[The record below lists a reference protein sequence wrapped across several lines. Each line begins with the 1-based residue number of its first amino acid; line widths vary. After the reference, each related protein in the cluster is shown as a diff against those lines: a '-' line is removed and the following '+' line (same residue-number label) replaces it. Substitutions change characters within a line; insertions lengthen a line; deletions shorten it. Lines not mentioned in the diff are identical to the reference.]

1 MYHFQIFTQSVSL
14 NRYRAIIN
22 HRITYFFSKKYDQ
35 QLNPILI
42 FPIHTDSKYI
52 KSDNVLI
59 FWYILDIVS
68 LQCRAHVRL

>member
-59 FWYILDIVS
+59 FWYMDIVS
-68 LQCRAHVRL
+68 LQCCAHVRL